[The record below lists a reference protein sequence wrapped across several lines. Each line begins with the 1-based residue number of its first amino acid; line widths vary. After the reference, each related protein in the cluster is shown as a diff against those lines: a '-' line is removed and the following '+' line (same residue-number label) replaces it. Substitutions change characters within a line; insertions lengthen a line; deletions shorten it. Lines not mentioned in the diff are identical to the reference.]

1 MVQDKIRIRMEAY
14 DHRALDSSA
23 KEIVE
28 LIETMNAAGLT
39 LVVVTHDPSIG
50 GRARRRIRLAD
61 GALVAG
67 GDGSDPDGGG
77 GA

>member
-1 MVQDKIRIRMEAY
+1 MEPAILLA
-14 DHRALDSSA
+14 DEPTWNLDSTSGN
-23 KEIVE
+23 EIVE